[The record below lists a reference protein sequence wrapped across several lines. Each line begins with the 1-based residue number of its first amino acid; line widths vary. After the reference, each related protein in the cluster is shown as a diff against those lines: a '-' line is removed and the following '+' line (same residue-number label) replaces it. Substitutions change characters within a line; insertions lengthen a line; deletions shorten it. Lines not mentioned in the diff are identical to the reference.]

1 MTATSNQPAFD
12 LNLHIARL
20 LLDEPFFAALSRR
33 MDKVKMTSIPTAGV
47 RLNKDTC
54 RFELVYNP
62 QWFETCIARRQ
73 EMGIEG
79 AGVYDWCKGTLIHE
93 FMHIVLGHVTGR
105 LPEAGMS
112 RQWNIA
118 GDLAINSDL
127 MRDSGDHLLPP
138 ECCFPTE
145 GPFAEM
151 AKGLSAEAYY
161 KLLEQ
166 QQDEQDEDEGQDDSG
181 EGEGDESEQDGDS
194 GAGDEQGD
202 EGEGSGDDEGE
213 GEGEGSGEGEGEGE
227 GKGKGKGGGDTPTGN
242 SSLPTE
248 ESGRGQGNVEAVD
261 GTSTSSKPTTPG
273 SAGSGTGEHILDD
286 HIVTEAAT
294 VGKADIERNRQSVGA
309 TPRVWTEKEG
319 EVLWCKEGKD
329 GWVSTKLTRPS
340 QRELR
345 AVGGQALTSKMFGT
359 IWKPQRVIIGGDI
372 FRRPRVSGGGAF
384 VFDCSGSM
392 SVSRELIVGIVAKIP
407 NASAIGYCDGVMF
420 LLAKDGKVADL
431 DHLRAQD
438 EVGFGGNG
446 NDGLALRW
454 LAKQPNQL
462 KVWISDGYVCGKFDD
477 EVRALNKKYDAM
489 PYSEEL
495 DCVMMVENH
504 NIIHVMD
511 NDQLEAGF
519 RMQFNPKHF
528 RPGAVRGG
536 RLNWAKDEFANRV
549 KRNVRRRAKDLG
561 EGVA

>member
-213 GEGEGSGEGEGEGE
+213 GEGEGE
-227 GKGKGKGGGDTPTGN
+227 
-242 SSLPTE
+242 
-248 ESGRGQGNVEAVD
+248 GQGNGGEGAGEPHGDHSGWGEGGDDNTAREIAEERMREFIKEAVEEADKAGNWGSCSGRTRQEIRESIRSTVDWRAVLRYFVRTTVKANKRSTVRRINKRYPFIHSGKKVTRYARIAISIDQSGSVSNEMLSAFYGELNKLATIVEFTVVPFDDTVFED
-261 GTSTSSKPTTPG
+261 GVHVWKKNQRNPSKRYCCGGTDFNAPTQWVNENG
-273 SAGSGTGEHILDD
+273 FDG
-286 HIVTEAAT
+286 HIVLTDMYAPKPVRSACPRMWMT
-294 VGKADIERNRQSVGA
+294 DRHGA
-309 TPRVWTEKEG
+309 EMPYFKTNE
-319 EVLWCKEGKD
+319 
-329 GWVSTKLTRPS
+329 
-340 QRELR
+340 
-345 AVGGQALTSKMFGT
+345 
-359 IWKPQRVIIGGDI
+359 RVIVVED
-372 FRRPRVSGGGAF
+372 
-384 VFDCSGSM
+384 
-392 SVSRELIVGIVAKIP
+392 
-407 NASAIGYCDGVMF
+407 
-420 LLAKDGKVADL
+420 
-431 DHLRAQD
+431 
-438 EVGFGGNG
+438 
-446 NDGLALRW
+446 
-454 LAKQPNQL
+454 
-462 KVWISDGYVCGKFDD
+462 
-477 EVRALNKKYDAM
+477 KK
-489 PYSEEL
+489 
-495 DCVMMVENH
+495 
-504 NIIHVMD
+504 
-511 NDQLEAGF
+511 
-519 RMQFNPKHF
+519 
-528 RPGAVRGG
+528 
-536 RLNWAKDEFANRV
+536 
-549 KRNVRRRAKDLG
+549 
-561 EGVA
+561 